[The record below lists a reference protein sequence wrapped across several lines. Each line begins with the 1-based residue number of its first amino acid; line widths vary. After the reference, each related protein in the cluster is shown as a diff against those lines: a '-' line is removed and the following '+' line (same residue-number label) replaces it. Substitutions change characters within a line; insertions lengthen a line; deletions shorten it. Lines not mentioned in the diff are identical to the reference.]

1 MKVKTLLLFIIFFST
16 TVFPQIKFTIGGSVG
31 GGSFSGNSSSV
42 GGFTS
47 SLYAETD
54 MTLFQEVFPRLGL
67 VFTKDLNAVLPNTRK
82 PYYPNIL
89 GFSFKGVTYQF
100 FDNKI
105 FLEEGVGLLA
115 LNDRTFIDTNVWDYG
130 IVISF
135 SVGYD
140 LRNFNLDGFKLGAG
154 AEYGITFFNTLPKYS
169 SLHVFAQYTL

>member
-169 SLHVFAQYTL
+169 SLHVFAQYTF

>member
-67 VFTKDLNAVLPNTRK
+67 IFTKDLNAVLPNTRK

-140 LRNFNLDGFKLGAG
+140 LRNFNLNGFKLGAG

-169 SLHVFAQYTL
+169 SLHVFAQYTF